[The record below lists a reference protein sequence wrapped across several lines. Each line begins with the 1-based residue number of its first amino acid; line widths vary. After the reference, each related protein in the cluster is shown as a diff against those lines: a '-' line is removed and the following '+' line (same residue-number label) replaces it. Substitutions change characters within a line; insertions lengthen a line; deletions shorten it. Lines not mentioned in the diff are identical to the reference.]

1 MQTVLDAHNPL
12 RQSRDGSIDNPHHTA
27 IGDSVV
33 TTIER
38 VETVILDLPTI
49 RQHVLAMA
57 TMKTQSV
64 VLVRITAS
72 DGVVGWG
79 EGTTIGGLSY
89 GEESVEGMALAI
101 DTYMTPLLIGLN
113 ADAVGAAMARVG
125 AFVQGNNTAKC
136 AVETALQDGAARR
149 LGVPLSTLFGGRVR
163 DRMACAWT
171 LASGQSDLDIAE
183 AERLL
188 DARRHNIFKL
198 KIGKRALADDIAH
211 IAAIK
216 RALGNR
222 ASVRV
227 DVNQAWSVTEARR
240 GLAALADA
248 GADLV
253 EQPVRRQHLGA
264 LAQLTRDFPIA
275 VMADEI
281 LRGPEDAF
289 RVAAAGGADVFSVKL
304 SQSGGVGPAAKVA
317 AIAEAAG
324 IGLYGGT
331 MIETGVG
338 TAAAAQLFATVPR
351 LEWGTELFGPL
362 LFTDELLTAPLR
374 YEDFTLIVPD
384 GPGIGVDIDPARL
397 DDLRRDRRR
406 SVHVARATT
415 HAGE

>member
-1 MQTVLDAHNPL
+1 MTK
-12 RQSRDGSIDNPHHTA
+12 
-27 IGDSVV
+27 
-33 TTIER
+33 IER
-38 VETVILDLPTI
+38 VETFILDLPTI

-64 VLVRITAS
+64 VIVRVTAS

-79 EGTTIGGLSY
+79 EGATIGGLSY

-101 DTYMTPLLIGLN
+101 DTYMTPLLVGQD
-113 ADAVGAAMARVG
+113 ADRVAAAMTRID

-136 AVETALQDGAARR
+136 AVETALQDGVARR
-149 LGVPLSTLFGGRVR
+149 LGVPLAHLFGGRVR
-163 DRMACAWT
+163 DRLACAWT

-198 KIGKRALADDIAH
+198 KIGKRPLADDIAH

-216 RALGNR
+216 RALGDR
-222 ASVRV
+222 ASIRV
-227 DVNQAWSVTEARR
+227 DVNQAWSITDARR

-253 EQPVRRQHLGA
+253 EQPVRRQHLPA
-264 LAQLTRDFPIA
+264 LARLTQDFPIA

-281 LRGPEDAF
+281 LRGADDAF
-289 RVAAAGGADVFSVKL
+289 RVAAAAGADVFSVKL
-304 SQSGGVGPAAKVA
+304 AQSGGVGPAAKVA

-324 IGLYGGT
+324 IGIYGGT

-338 TAAAAQLFATVPR
+338 TAAAAQLFATLPR

-362 LFTDELLTAPLR
+362 LFTDDFLVTPLR
-374 YEDFTLIVPD
+374 YENFALVVPD
-384 GPGIGVDIDPARL
+384 GPGIGVDIDPDRL
-397 DDLRRDRRR
+397 DALRRDRPR
-406 SVHVARATT
+406 SHHAVRAITQ
-415 HAGE
+415 AGE

>member
-1 MQTVLDAHNPL
+1 MTK
-12 RQSRDGSIDNPHHTA
+12 
-27 IGDSVV
+27 
-33 TTIER
+33 IER
-38 VETVILDLPTI
+38 VETFILDLPTI

-57 TMKTQSV
+57 TMRTQSV
-64 VLVRITAS
+64 VIVRITAS

-79 EGTTIGGLSY
+79 EGATIGGLSY
-89 GEESVEGMALAI
+89 GEESVEGMVLAI
-101 DTYMTPLLIGLN
+101 DTYMTPLLIGQ
-113 ADAVGAAMARVG
+113 DAGRVGAAMARID

-149 LGVPLSTLFGGRVR
+149 LGVSLANLFGGRAR
-163 DRMACAWT
+163 DRLPCAWT

-216 RALGNR
+216 RALGDR

-227 DVNQAWSVTEARR
+227 DVNQAWSVTDARR

-253 EQPVRRQHLGA
+253 EQPVGRRHLPA
-264 LAQLTRDFPIA
+264 LARLTQDFPIA

-281 LRGPEDAF
+281 LRGAEDAF
-289 RVAAAGGADVFSVKL
+289 RVAAAAGADVFSVKL
-304 SQSGGVGPAAKVA
+304 AQSGGVGPAAKVA

-324 IGLYGGT
+324 IGIYGGT

-338 TAAAAQLFATVPR
+338 TAAAAQLFATLPR
-351 LEWGTELFGPL
+351 LDWGTELFGPL
-362 LFTDELLTAPLR
+362 LFTDDFLTTPLR
-374 YEDFTLIVPD
+374 YEEFTLVVPD
-384 GPGIGVDIDPARL
+384 GPGIGVDIDPDRL
-397 DDLRRDRRR
+397 DVLRRDRPR
-406 SVHVARATT
+406 SLHATRAIPQ
-415 HAGE
+415 AGE

>member
-1 MQTVLDAHNPL
+1 MTK
-12 RQSRDGSIDNPHHTA
+12 
-27 IGDSVV
+27 
-33 TTIER
+33 IER
-38 VETVILDLPTI
+38 VETFILDLPTI

-57 TMKTQSV
+57 TMRTQSV
-64 VLVRITAS
+64 VIVRITAS

-79 EGTTIGGLSY
+79 EGATIGGLSY
-89 GEESVEGMALAI
+89 GEESVEGMVLAI
-101 DTYMTPLLIGLN
+101 DTYMTPLLIGQ
-113 ADAVGAAMARVG
+113 DAERVGAAMARID

-149 LGVPLSTLFGGRVR
+149 LGVSLANLFGGRVR
-163 DRMACAWT
+163 DRLPCAWT

-216 RALGNR
+216 RALGDR
-222 ASVRV
+222 ASIRV
-227 DVNQAWSVTEARR
+227 DVNQAWSITDARR

-253 EQPVRRQHLGA
+253 EQPVGRRHLPA
-264 LAQLTRDFPIA
+264 LARLTQDFPIA

-281 LRGPEDAF
+281 LRGAEDAF
-289 RVAAAGGADVFSVKL
+289 RVAAAAGADVFSVKL
-304 SQSGGVGPAAKVA
+304 AQSGGVGPAAKVA

-324 IGLYGGT
+324 IGIYGGT

-338 TAAAAQLFATVPR
+338 TAAAAQLFATLPR
-351 LEWGTELFGPL
+351 LDWGTELFGPL
-362 LFTDELLTAPLR
+362 LFTDDFLTTPLH
-374 YEDFTLIVPD
+374 YEEFALVVPD
-384 GPGIGVDIDPARL
+384 GLGIGVDIDPDRL
-397 DDLRRDRRR
+397 DALRRDRPR
-406 SVHVARATT
+406 SHHPTLTITPAAIPQ
-415 HAGE
+415 AGE

>member
-1 MQTVLDAHNPL
+1 MTK
-12 RQSRDGSIDNPHHTA
+12 
-27 IGDSVV
+27 
-33 TTIER
+33 IER
-38 VETVILDLPTI
+38 VETFILDLPTI

-57 TMKTQSV
+57 TMRTQSV
-64 VLVRITAS
+64 VIVRITAS

-79 EGTTIGGLSY
+79 EGATIGGLSY
-89 GEESVEGMALAI
+89 GEESVEGMVLAI
-101 DTYMTPLLIGLN
+101 DTYMTPLLIGQ
-113 ADAVGAAMARVG
+113 DAERVGAAMARID

-149 LGVPLSTLFGGRVR
+149 LGVSLANLFGGRVR
-163 DRMACAWT
+163 DRLPCAWT

-198 KIGKRALADDIAH
+198 KIGKRALADDIVH

-216 RALGNR
+216 RALGDR

-227 DVNQAWSVTEARR
+227 DVNQAWSVTDARR

-253 EQPVRRQHLGA
+253 EQPVGRRHLPA
-264 LAQLTRDFPIA
+264 LARLTQDFPIA

-281 LRGPEDAF
+281 LRGAEDAF
-289 RVAAAGGADVFSVKL
+289 RVAAAAGADVFSVKL
-304 SQSGGVGPAAKVA
+304 AQSGGVGPAAKVA

-324 IGLYGGT
+324 IGIYGGT

-338 TAAAAQLFATVPR
+338 TAAAAQLFATLPR
-351 LEWGTELFGPL
+351 LDWGTELFGPL
-362 LFTDELLTAPLR
+362 LFTDDFLTTPLR
-374 YEDFTLIVPD
+374 YEEFALVVPD
-384 GPGIGVDIDPARL
+384 GPGIGVDIDPDRL
-397 DDLRRDRRR
+397 DALRRDRLR
-406 SVHVARATT
+406 SHHPTLPITPAAIPQ
-415 HAGE
+415 AGE

>member
-1 MQTVLDAHNPL
+1 MTK
-12 RQSRDGSIDNPHHTA
+12 
-27 IGDSVV
+27 
-33 TTIER
+33 IER
-38 VETVILDLPTI
+38 VETFILDLPTI

-57 TMKTQSV
+57 TMRTQSV
-64 VLVRITAS
+64 VIVRITAS

-79 EGTTIGGLSY
+79 EGATIGGLSY

-101 DTYMTPLLIGLN
+101 DTYMTPLLVGQ
-113 ADAVGAAMARVG
+113 DAGRVGAAMARID

-149 LGVPLSTLFGGRVR
+149 LGVSLADLFGGRVR
-163 DRMACAWT
+163 DRLPCAWT

-216 RALGNR
+216 RALGDR

-227 DVNQAWSVTEARR
+227 DVNQAWSVTDARR

-253 EQPVRRQHLGA
+253 EQPVSRRHLPA
-264 LAQLTRDFPIA
+264 LARLTQDFPIA

-281 LRGPEDAF
+281 LRGAEDAF
-289 RVAAAGGADVFSVKL
+289 RVAAAAGADVFSVKL
-304 SQSGGVGPAAKVA
+304 AQSGGVGPAAKVA

-324 IGLYGGT
+324 IGIYGGT

-338 TAAAAQLFATVPR
+338 TAAAAQLFATLPR
-351 LEWGTELFGPL
+351 LDWGTELFGPL
-362 LFTDELLTAPLR
+362 LFTDDFLAAPLR
-374 YEDFTLIVPD
+374 YEEFALVVPD
-384 GPGIGVDIDPARL
+384 GPGIGVDIDPDRL
-397 DDLRRDRRR
+397 DALRRDRPR
-406 SVHVARATT
+406 SLHATRAIPQAAIPQAAIPQ
-415 HAGE
+415 AGE

>member
-1 MQTVLDAHNPL
+1 M
-12 RQSRDGSIDNPHHTA
+12 
-27 IGDSVV
+27 IGDVGV
-33 TTIER
+33 ADIER
-38 VETVILDLPTI
+38 IETFILDLPTI

-64 VLVRITAS
+64 VIVRITDS
-72 DGVVGWG
+72 DGGVGCG
-79 EGTTIGGLSY
+79 EGATIGGLSY
-89 GEESVEGMALAI
+89 GEESVEGMKLAI
-101 DTYMTPLLIGLN
+101 DTYLTPLLIGL
-113 ADAVGAAMARVG
+113 DAGRVGAAMARVG
-125 AFVQGNNTAKC
+125 AFVQGNTTAKC
-136 AVETALQDGAARR
+136 AVETALQDAAARR
-149 LGVPLSTLFGGRVR
+149 LGVPLAELFGGRLR
-163 DRMACAWT
+163 DRLPCAWT

-198 KIGKRALADDIAH
+198 KIGKRPLADDIAH
-211 IAAIK
+211 IAGIK
-216 RALGNR
+216 RALGDR

-253 EQPVRRQHLGA
+253 EQPVRRQHLAA

-289 RVAAAGGADVFSVKL
+289 RVAAAAGADVFSVKL
-304 SQSGGVGPAAKVA
+304 AQSGGVGPAAKVA

-338 TAAAAQLFATVPR
+338 TAAAAQLFATLPR

-362 LFTDELLTAPLR
+362 LFTEEILTSPLR
-374 YEDFTLIVPD
+374 YDDFALVVPD
-384 GPGIGVDIDPARL
+384 GPGIGVDLDPDRL
-397 DDLRRDRRR
+397 DALRRDRPR
-406 SVHVARATT
+406 SHHSTRTLT
-415 HAGE
+415 PAGD